1 MTPDSIFSQ
10 SSPSMEGA
18 IHPSEPTPRIPP
30 LSTEE
35 LRPEWQATLAKI
47 PGDGLKGNGFP
58 HNVLGMLMYSPEILG
73 PFLDYWVTAK
83 LAMTLT
89 VREQELVILRIG
101 SLYRNNYVWKHHVPV
116 AQEFGVNESELIAVC
131 HGRYAETFCP
141 REHALLALADE
152 LVSARTISR
161 PAWEEHALL
170 LMPRDVIDL
179 ITLVSQY
186 TLFAL
191 TNNALQVPLEAPL
204 ADIPGLAEMI
214 EIDQPKSL

>member
-1 MTPDSIFSQ
+1 MTSDRIFPHH
-10 SSPSMEGA
+10 SPSLEGT
-18 IHPSEPTPRIPP
+18 IHPSEPTPRIEP

-35 LRPEWQATLAKI
+35 LRPEWLATLAKI

-83 LAMTLT
+83 SAMTLS

-116 AQEFGVNESELIAVC
+116 AREFGVKESELMAVC
-131 HGRYAETFCP
+131 HGRYAETFGP

-152 LVSARTISR
+152 LVSSRTISR
-161 PAWEEHALL
+161 TAWEEHALL

-191 TNNALQVPLEAPL
+191 TNNALQVPLE
-204 ADIPGLAEMI
+204 DSLAESAGLEEMV
-214 EIDQPKSL
+214 EHDQPK